1 MGNLQQLF
9 INNLKIFRKQKG
21 LRQIDLAL
29 EIGKSSNYINS
40 IENGKYFPSP
50 DTIEKICQCLD
61 IEAFQLFQKQE
72 KTDNLKENKN
82 TEISQNIIEN
92 LYAKLK
98 EDLYK
103 FLKKDIETILGN
115 VKNKKS

>member
-9 INNLKIFRKQKG
+9 INNLKMFRKQKN

-50 DTIEKICQCLD
+50 DTIEKICDCLE
-61 IEAFQLFQKQE
+61 IEAAQLFIE
-72 KTDNLKENKN
+72 KKDDIFTSDKAVEL
-82 TEISQNIIEN
+82 SQNLIEK
-92 LYAKLK
+92 LYTRLK
-98 EDLYK
+98 DDLYQI
-103 FLKKDIETILGN
+103 LKNDINEIFDS
-115 VKNKKS
+115 VKR

>member
-9 INNLKIFRKQKG
+9 INNLKMFRKQKN

-50 DTIEKICQCLD
+50 DTIEKICDCLE
-61 IEAFQLFQKQE
+61 IEAAQLFME
-72 KTDNLKENKN
+72 AENDDFLSDR
-82 TEISQNIIEN
+82 TSEISQNLIEK
-92 LYAKLK
+92 LYTKLK
-98 EDLYK
+98 DDLYQI
-103 FLKKDIETILGN
+103 LKNDINEIFAS
-115 VKNKKS
+115 VKR

>member
-9 INNLKIFRKQKG
+9 INNLKMFRKQKN

-50 DTIEKICQCLD
+50 DTIEKICDCLE
-61 IEAFQLFQKQE
+61 IEADQLFREE
-72 KTDNLKENKN
+72 KKDDIFTSDKAVEL
-82 TEISQNIIEN
+82 SQNLIEK
-92 LYAKLK
+92 LYTRLK
-98 EDLYK
+98 DDLYQI
-103 FLKKDIETILGN
+103 LKNDINEIFDS
-115 VKNKKS
+115 VKR

>member
-9 INNLKIFRKQKG
+9 INNLKMFRKQKN

-50 DTIEKICQCLD
+50 DTIEKICDCLE
-61 IEAFQLFQKQE
+61 IEAAQLFIE
-72 KTDNLKENKN
+72 KKDDIFTSDRAS
-82 TEISQNIIEN
+82 EISQNLIEE
-92 LYAKLK
+92 LYTKLK
-98 EDLYK
+98 DDLYQI
-103 FLKKDIETILGN
+103 LKNDINEIFAS
-115 VKNKKS
+115 VKK